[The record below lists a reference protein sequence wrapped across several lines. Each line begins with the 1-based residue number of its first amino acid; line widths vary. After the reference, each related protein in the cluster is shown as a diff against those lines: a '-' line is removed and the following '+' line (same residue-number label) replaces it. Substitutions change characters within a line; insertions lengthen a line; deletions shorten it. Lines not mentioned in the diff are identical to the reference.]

1 MNGNP
6 ITSDIGHF
14 RKKMIVANKRLR
26 YLDRPIFDMERA
38 SCEAWSTG
46 GRDAEL
52 KTKMEWQ
59 ERKKQDEAR
68 GMESFRKWQMEF
80 KAKAMSEKEAIKVFG
95 PTPAQQ
101 AKQEENLLRK
111 KDREKKAAQAAERER
126 EIYRIRDLDET
137 QSSTPLY
144 GDTYRPYDN
153 ESSKKFCENEEKE
166 SSKQP
171 FKSSK
176 IEEADYYKD
185 GNDSPA
191 SFKSEDFCYSDSSHD
206 TVQEKMD
213 EMRNF
218 HDASD
223 QDFSASKGEDVE
235 YDRENCPKLC
245 HESAFVDVTQDVLQ
259 DHLDGMKSPTF
270 ARDVSSS
277 QCKAVKREQ
286 EGDESPT
293 SFDVS
298 SHFNGSKGNLTQD
311 FAPDKFLDRPNM
323 FHTLGDF
330 PHGFDA
336 SKLEDTKHERNTK
349 DSPSTECFT
358 PSKTT
363 AIDDSNPS
371 NILLHEDE
379 DEMKNNAPPH
389 HISLE
394 DGVPS
399 VPTTIVWTPSMDE
412 TLKELTAQHSLNF
425 EHVSNDMSRD
435 YGSLEFT
442 AEVCRSRWCI
452 LVDSDCT
459 TATTSRPL
467 ESFHSTMGNQQRAS
481 FDELMFV
488 SPIIAIQP
496 SSFPSMDDDSSDED

>member
-1 MNGNP
+1 
-6 ITSDIGHF
+6 
-14 RKKMIVANKRLR
+14 MIVANKRLR

-46 GRDAEL
+46 GRDAEH

-68 GMESFRKWQMEF
+68 GMDSFRKWQMEL
-80 KAKAMSEKEAIKVFG
+80 KAKAVSEKEAIKVFG

-111 KDREKKAAQAAERER
+111 KNREKKAAEAAERER

-137 QSSTPLY
+137 QSSTPLD
-144 GDTYRPYDN
+144 GDKYTPYDN
-153 ESSKKFCENEEKE
+153 ESSKNFCENVEKE
-166 SSKQP
+166 ASEQPFNSSKT
-171 FKSSK
+171 
-176 IEEADYYKD
+176 EEAEYYKD

-206 TVQEKMD
+206 TVQEKMN

-235 YDRENCPKLC
+235 YDDRNRENCPNVC
-245 HESAFVDVTQDVLQ
+245 YEPAFVDVTQGVLQ

-286 EGDESPT
+286 EDDESPT
-293 SFDVS
+293 SFDDS
-298 SHFNGSKGNLTQD
+298 SHVHARKGNLTPD
-311 FAPDKFLDRPNM
+311 FAPDKLLDKPNM
-323 FHTLGDF
+323 FNAQGDF

-349 DSPSTECFT
+349 DSPSTESFK
-358 PSKTT
+358 SSNTT
-363 AIDDSNPS
+363 AIDDSNPI
-371 NILLHEDE
+371 NILLQEHE
-379 DEMKNNAPPH
+379 DEMKENAPPH

-394 DGVPS
+394 SGVPS

-412 TLKELTAQHSLNF
+412 TLKESTAQHSLNF
-425 EHVSNDMSRD
+425 EYVANDMSRD

-442 AEVCRSRWCI
+442 AELCRSRWCI

-467 ESFHSTMGNQQRAS
+467 
-481 FDELMFV
+481 
-488 SPIIAIQP
+488 
-496 SSFPSMDDDSSDED
+496 